1 MNRKTFLCIAMAALF
16 ICSAVGCTELPAPAA
31 VVDETTPEPV
41 TAEPVV
47 TEMPIEQVVVAV
59 EPETTEAPA
68 ATAAQ
73 PPEPTPEATP
83 EPTQEPTATPFVTRA
98 PITGDVATVNFPDYD
113 TGVDA
118 DYSYQSDELRIA
130 VKKHV
135 DEDLLQVYYVADIWV
150 RNISAFRTGFGR
162 GQFNTGTE
170 DGEKFAQREHAI
182 LAVNGSMNLGLV
194 IHNGQEK
201 TKGLVKGDA
210 TLTAVCILY
219 KDGTMK
225 VFNVEKDKDRLNL
238 KNEEKKG
245 IMHAWQFGP
254 ALVQNGELASK
265 FPTYGTRHPRIMVG
279 YYEPGHYVVVAVDGR
294 SKKAVGM
301 NNGEMANLMKDLG
314 CVEAMNLDG
323 GTSAMMVFMGECISH
338 PSGEDTDGDGKAG
351 RNLKDMLLF
360 AEYDSEGNAPALE
373 DVDKDK
379 LRMP

>member
-1 MNRKTFLCIAMAALF
+1 MNKKSLLCLLITALLVF
-16 ICSAVGCTELPAPAA
+16 GAVGCVQLPAVAT
-31 VVDETTPEPV
+31 VTEDTTPDSA
-41 TAEPVV
+41 TAEPIV
-47 TEMPIEQVVVAV
+47 TEMPVEQVIVSV
-59 EPETTEAPA
+59 ETEMTEAPVA
-68 ATAAQ
+68 PIEETPAPTSE
-73 PPEPTPEATP
+73 PTPEPTP
-83 EPTQEPTATPFVTRA
+83 EPTATPFVTRA
-98 PITGDVATVNFPDYD
+98 PIEGDIATVNFPNYD

-150 RNISAFRTGFGR
+150 RNISDFRTGFGR

-194 IHNGQEK
+194 IHNGGK
-201 TKGLVKGDA
+201 VTKGLVKGDS
-210 TLTAVCILY
+210 TLTAVTLLY
-219 KDGTMK
+219 KDGSMK
-225 VFNVEKDKDRLNL
+225 VFSLDKDHFNL

-265 FPTYGTRHPRIMVG
+265 FPTYGTRHPRIMIG
-279 YYEPGHYVVVAVDGR
+279 YYEPGHYVIVAVDGR

-338 PSGEDTDGDGKAG
+338 PSGVDSDGDGKAG

-373 DVDKDK
+373 DVDQSK
-379 LRMP
+379 LRIS